1 MPLKIELKPGE
12 RLIVGNAL
20 ITNDKERV
28 KLFIEGN
35 VPILREKYVLT
46 EKEADTPCKKVY
58 YVLQEMYLAKDP
70 KVLHPEYFARIN
82 EIVQAAPSFAPMI
95 DELNLDIL
103 GGDYYAAL
111 KHMMAIIEREAVLLA
126 GAKGELPPAQE

>member
-20 ITNDKERV
+20 ITNDNERV
-28 KLFIEGN
+28 KLFIEGD

-58 YVLQEMYLAKDP
+58 YLLQEMYLAKDP
-70 KVLHPEYFARIN
+70 KLLHAEYFDRIS
-82 EIVQAAPSFAPMI
+82 EITRAVPSFSPAI
-95 DELNLDIL
+95 DELNRDIL
-103 GGDYYAAL
+103 GGDYYLAL
-111 KHMMAIIEREAVLLA
+111 KHMMALIEKEAELLKR
-126 GAKGELPPAQE
+126 AKGE

>member
-82 EIVQAAPSFAPMI
+82 EIVQAAPSFSPAI
-95 DELNLDIL
+95 DELNKDIL

-111 KHMMAIIEREAVLLA
+111 KHMMAIIEKETELLA
-126 GAKGELPPAQE
+126 RAKSK

>member
-46 EKEADTPCKKVY
+46 EKEANTPCKKVY

-70 KVLHPEYFARIN
+70 KILHPEYFARIN
-82 EIVQAAPSFAPMI
+82 EILQAAPSFASAV
-95 DELNLDIL
+95 DELNKDIL
-103 GGDYYAAL
+103 SGDYYAAL
-111 KHMMAIIEREAVLLA
+111 KHMMDIIEKEAELLA
-126 GAKGELPPAQE
+126 RAKK

>member
-35 VPILREKYVLT
+35 VPILREN
-46 EKEADTPCKKVY
+46 
-58 YVLQEMYLAKDP
+58 M
-70 KVLHPEYFARIN
+70 F
-82 EIVQAAPSFAPMI
+82 
-95 DELNLDIL
+95 
-103 GGDYYAAL
+103 
-111 KHMMAIIEREAVLLA
+111 
-126 GAKGELPPAQE
+126 

>member
-70 KVLHPEYFARIN
+70 KILHPEYFARIN
-82 EIVQAAPSFAPMI
+82 EILQAAPSFASAV
-95 DELNLDIL
+95 DELNKDIL
-103 GGDYYAAL
+103 SGDYYAAL
-111 KHMMAIIEREAVLLA
+111 KHMMDIIEKEAELLA
-126 GAKGELPPAQE
+126 RAKK

>member
-20 ITNDKERV
+20 ITNDNERV

-58 YVLQEMYLAKDP
+58 YLLQEMYLAKDP
-70 KVLHPEYFARIN
+70 TVLHPEYFARIA
-82 EIVQAAPSFAPMI
+82 EITQAAPSFAPAI
-95 DELNLDIL
+95 DKLNSDIL
-103 GGDYYAAL
+103 GGDYYSAL
-111 KHMMAIIEREAVLLA
+111 KHMMALIEKEARLLEL
-126 GAKGELPPAQE
+126 AKSK

>member
-70 KVLHPEYFARIN
+70 KILHPEYFARIN
-82 EIVQAAPSFAPMI
+82 EIVQAAPSFTPAI
-95 DELNLDIL
+95 DELNKDIL

-111 KHMMAIIEREAVLLA
+111 KHMMAIIEKEAELLA
-126 GAKGELPPAQE
+126 RAKNK

>member
-20 ITNDKERV
+20 ITNDNERV

-58 YVLQEMYLAKDP
+58 FVLQEMYLAKDP
-70 KVLHPEYFARIN
+70 TVLHPEYFARIS
-82 EIVQAAPSFAPMI
+82 EITQAAPSFAPAI
-95 DELNLDIL
+95 DELNSDIL
-103 GGDYYAAL
+103 AGDYYSAL
-111 KHMMAIIEREAVLLA
+111 KHMMALIEKESELLER
-126 GAKGELPPAQE
+126 AKGG

>member
-70 KVLHPEYFARIN
+70 MVLHPEYFSRVK
-82 EIVQAAPSFAPMI
+82 EISEAAPSFLPYI
-95 DELNLDIL
+95 DVVNKDIL
-103 GGDYYAAL
+103 GGDYYNAL
-111 KHMMAIIEREAVLLA
+111 KNMMILIEKESELLQLA
-126 GAKGELPPAQE
+126 TAPK

>member
-12 RLIVGNAL
+12 RLILGNAL
-20 ITNDKERV
+20 ITNDNERIR
-28 KLFIEGN
+28 LFIEGN

-58 YVLQEMYLAKDP
+58 YILQEMYLAKDP
-70 KVLHPEYFARIN
+70 TVLHPEYFARIA
-82 EIVQAAPSFAPMI
+82 EITEAAPSFAPAI
-95 DELNLDIL
+95 DELNTDIL

-111 KHMMAIIEREAVLLA
+111 KHMMVLIEREAELLKQA
-126 GAKGELPPAQE
+126 REK

>member
-20 ITNDKERV
+20 ITNDNERV
-28 KLFIEGN
+28 KLYIEGN

-58 YVLQEMYLAKDP
+58 YILQEMYLAKDP
-70 KVLHPEYFARIN
+70 TVLHPEYFARIS
-82 EIVQAAPSFAPMI
+82 EITQAAPSFAPAI
-95 DELNLDIL
+95 DELNQDIL
-103 GGDYYAAL
+103 GGDYYSAL
-111 KHMMAIIEREAVLLA
+111 KHMMVLIEREDELLKHA
-126 GAKGELPPAQE
+126 REK

>member
-70 KVLHPEYFARIN
+70 KVLHPEYFSRIN
-82 EIVQAAPSFAPMI
+82 EIVQAAPSFAPAI
-95 DELNLDIL
+95 DELNKDIL

-111 KHMMAIIEREAVLLA
+111 KHMMTIIEKEAELLA
-126 GAKGELPPAQE
+126 MAKSK

>member
-20 ITNDKERV
+20 ITNDKERA

-46 EKEADTPCKKVY
+46 EKEADTQCKKVY

-70 KVLHPEYFARIN
+70 TVLHPEYFARIG
-82 EIVQAAPSFAPMI
+82 EIMQAAPSFAPAF
-95 DELNLDIL
+95 DELNRDIL

-111 KHMMAIIEREAVLLA
+111 KHMMPIIEREAGMLA
-126 GAKGELPPAQE
+126 SARGE

>member
-46 EKEADTPCKKVY
+46 EKEADTPCWCVH
-58 YVLQEMYLAKDP
+58 VCACACVHLFTC
-70 KVLHPEYFARIN
+70 VG
-82 EIVQAAPSFAPMI
+82 VC
-95 DELNLDIL
+95 IL
-103 GGDYYAAL
+103 TTRDAAL
-111 KHMMAIIEREAVLLA
+111 GQPGQQWCEWEESRS
-126 GAKGELPPAQE
+126 

>member
-70 KVLHPEYFARIN
+70 KVLHPEYFSRIN
-82 EIVQAAPSFAPMI
+82 EIVQAAPSFAPAI
-95 DELNLDIL
+95 DELNKDIL

-111 KHMMAIIEREAVLLA
+111 KHMMTIIEKEAELLA
-126 GAKGELPPAQE
+126 RAKGK

>member
-20 ITNDKERV
+20 ITNDNERV

-58 YVLQEMYLAKDP
+58 FILQEMYLAKDP
-70 KVLHPEYFARIN
+70 KILHPEYFARIS
-82 EIVQAAPSFAPMI
+82 EITQAAPSFAPAI
-95 DELNLDIL
+95 DELNNDIL
-103 GGDYYAAL
+103 SGDYYSAL
-111 KHMMAIIEREAVLLA
+111 KHMMALIEKEAELLKR
-126 GAKGELPPAQE
+126 GKGE

>member
-82 EIVQAAPSFAPMI
+82 EIVQAAPSFSPAI
-95 DELNLDIL
+95 DELNKDIL

-111 KHMMAIIEREAVLLA
+111 KHMMAIIEKEAELLTR
-126 GAKGELPPAQE
+126 AKSK

>member
-20 ITNDKERV
+20 ITNDKERA

-58 YVLQEMYLAKDP
+58 YVLQEMYQIGRAH
-70 KVLHPEYFARIN
+70 V
-82 EIVQAAPSFAPMI
+82 
-95 DELNLDIL
+95 
-103 GGDYYAAL
+103 
-111 KHMMAIIEREAVLLA
+111 
-126 GAKGELPPAQE
+126 

>member
-35 VPILREKYVLT
+35 VPILREKYILT
-46 EKEADTPCKKVY
+46 QKEADTPCKKVY

-70 KVLHPEYFARIN
+70 KVLHPEYFSRIK
-82 EIVQAAPSFAPMI
+82 EITTAAPSFTPAI
-95 DELNLDIL
+95 DELNKIIL
-103 GGDYYAAL
+103 SGDYYCAL
-111 KHMMAIIEREAVLLA
+111 KHMMTIIEKERELLA
-126 GAKGELPPAQE
+126 IARKKENNC

>member
-82 EIVQAAPSFAPMI
+82 EIVQAAPSFASAI
-95 DELNLDIL
+95 DELNKDIL

-111 KHMMAIIEREAVLLA
+111 KHMMAIIEKEAELLA
-126 GAKGELPPAQE
+126 RAKSK

>member
-70 KVLHPEYFARIN
+70 KILHPEYFARIS
-82 EIVQAAPSFAPMI
+82 EIMTAAPSFTPAI
-95 DELNLDIL
+95 NELNADIL
-103 GGDYYAAL
+103 GGDYYSAL
-111 KHMMAIIEREAVLLA
+111 KHMMALIEKEAELLEQ
-126 GAKGELPPAQE
+126 AKKK

>member
-46 EKEADTPCKKVY
+46 EKDADTPCKKVY

-70 KVLHPEYFARIN
+70 KVLHPEYFARLK
-82 EIVQAAPSFAPMI
+82 EIMQAAPSLMPLI
-95 DELNLDIL
+95 DTVNNDIM

-111 KHMMAIIEREAVLLA
+111 KDMIPLIEKEAELLKLA
-126 GAKGELPPAQE
+126 VQKQP

>member
-20 ITNDKERV
+20 ITNDKERA

-70 KVLHPEYFARIN
+70 TVLHPEYFTRIG
-82 EIVQAAPSFAPMI
+82 EIMQAAPSFAPAF
-95 DELNLDIL
+95 DELNRDIL

-111 KHMMAIIEREAVLLA
+111 KHMMPIIEREAGMLA
-126 GAKGELPPAQE
+126 SARGE

>member
-70 KVLHPEYFARIN
+70 KILHPEYFARIN
-82 EIVQAAPSFAPMI
+82 EILQAAPSFASAV
-95 DELNLDIL
+95 DELNKDIL
-103 GGDYYAAL
+103 SGDYYAAL
-111 KHMMAIIEREAVLLA
+111 EHMMDIIEKEAELLA
-126 GAKGELPPAQE
+126 RAKK

>member
-28 KLFIEGN
+28 KIFIEGN
-35 VPILREKYVLT
+35 VPILREKYVLSA
-46 EKEADTPCKKVY
+46 KDADTPCKKVY

-70 KVLHPEYFARIN
+70 KTMHAEYFSRIN
-82 EIVQAAPSFAPMI
+82 EIIAAAPSFMPLL
-95 DELNLDIL
+95 DVVNKDIL
-103 GGDYYAAL
+103 EGDYYSAL
-111 KHMMAIIEREAVLLA
+111 KDMMVLIEKEDELLHL
-126 GAKGELPPAQE
+126 AKTK

>member
-70 KVLHPEYFARIN
+70 KILHPEYFARIS
-82 EIVQAAPSFAPMI
+82 EITKAAPSFAPAI
-95 DELNLDIL
+95 DELNNDIL
-103 GGDYYAAL
+103 SGDYYSAL
-111 KHMMAIIEREAVLLA
+111 KHMMALIEKEAELLER
-126 GAKGELPPAQE
+126 AKGK

>member
-70 KVLHPEYFARIN
+70 KILHPEYFARIS
-82 EIVQAAPSFAPMI
+82 EITTAAPSFIPAI
-95 DELNLDIL
+95 DELNADIL
-103 GGDYYAAL
+103 GGDYYSAL
-111 KHMMAIIEREAVLLA
+111 KHMMALIEKEAELLEQ
-126 GAKGELPPAQE
+126 AKKK

>member
-20 ITNDKERV
+20 ITNDNERV

-46 EKEADTPCKKVY
+46 EREADTPCKKVY
-58 YVLQEMYLAKDP
+58 YLLQEMYLAKDP
-70 KVLHPEYFARIN
+70 KSLHQEYFSRIL
-82 EIVQAAPSFAPMI
+82 EITRAAPSFAPAI
-95 DELNLDIL
+95 DELNRDIL

-111 KHMMAIIEREAVLLA
+111 KHMMALIEREAELLEY
-126 GAKGELPPAQE
+126 AKRKE

>member
-70 KVLHPEYFARIN
+70 KILHPEYFSRIK
-82 EIVQAAPSFAPMI
+82 EISAAAPSLLPYI
-95 DELNLDIL
+95 DTVNTNIL
-103 GGDYYAAL
+103 EGDYYGAL
-111 KHMMAIIEREAVLLA
+111 KNMMTLIERETELLNLA
-126 GAKGELPPAQE
+126 SAPSPAKEP